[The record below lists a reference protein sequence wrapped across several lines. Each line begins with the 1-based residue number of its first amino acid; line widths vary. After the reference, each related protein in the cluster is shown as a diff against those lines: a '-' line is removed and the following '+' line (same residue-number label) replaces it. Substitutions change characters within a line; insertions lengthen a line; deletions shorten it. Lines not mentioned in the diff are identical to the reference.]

1 MEKRYNFAPLQKRM
15 NMSFTSEKDKFSYA
29 VAMSVAGNL
38 FQQGIKEIDVKS
50 FSQGVED
57 ALSGGLKLS
66 PEEANAVI
74 QNFLQ
79 EAQKSQ
85 FSKNIDAGKEFLA
98 QNAKKEGVVALES
111 GLQYKILTSGN
122 GASPKETDTVTTHY
136 HGTLLDGTIFDSS
149 VQRGEPASFG
159 INQVIKGWTEALQLM
174 KEGDKWQLFIPHD
187 LAYGERGAGG
197 AIQPYAT
204 LIFEVELIKVG

>member
-1 MEKRYNFAPLQKRM
+1 M

-85 FSKNIDAGKEFLA
+85 FSKNIDAGKEFLVE
-98 QNAKKEGVVALES
+98 NAKKEGVVALES

>member
-1 MEKRYNFAPLQKRM
+1 M

>member
-1 MEKRYNFAPLQKRM
+1 
-15 NMSFTSEKDKFSYA
+15 MSFTSEKDKFSYA
-29 VAMSVAGNL
+29 VAMSVTGNL

-57 ALSGGLKLS
+57 ALSGELKLS
-66 PEEANAVI
+66 PEEANEVI
-74 QNFLQ
+74 QSFLQ
-79 EAQKSQ
+79 EAQKGQ
-85 FSKNIDAGKEFLA
+85 FSKNIDAGKEFLVE
-98 QNAKKEGVVALES
+98 NAKNEGVVALES

>member
-1 MEKRYNFAPLQKRM
+1 M

-204 LIFEVELIKVG
+204 LIFEVELIKIG